1 MITRWNR
8 QLFIREAE
16 TYLKRAIEL
25 EDSLT
30 AKCLLADIYL
40 LRGEEKKALELL
52 QQLCEDN
59 KDQVEVYQR
68 LIQIY
73 DKRKDYENIRVLSEK
88 TDNPKI
94 QKLFSVY
101 IPGAPEFISKEGSY
115 TEGISVEILAEEDC
129 EIYYTL
135 DGTDPVEGQEYQG
148 PVEIGPGQNIQ
159 IRAIVCNSYGFYS
172 EEAEENIQ
180 VELQKPEM
188 PRVTPSGGNFIAP
201 QNISVAVPEGC
212 RVYYTWDGTD
222 PTSSSKQYTEP
233 IAMPEG
239 NNILSLI
246 LVDQYGM
253 RSDVFRCNYIYLP

>member
-1 MITRWNR
+1 M
-8 QLFIREAE
+8 
-16 TYLKRAIEL
+16 
-25 EDSLT
+25 
-30 AKCLLADIYL
+30 
-40 LRGEEKKALELL
+40 